1 MQSQLI
7 VQHRR
12 VYGNPAIYPVNETA
26 RLFASIAGT
35 KTLSHPVL
43 EAAEKLGFEII
54 CEPEP
59 VAASVA
65 KWAARW
71 AP

>member
-26 RLFASIAGT
+26 QLFASIAGT
-35 KTLSHPVL
+35 RTLSHPVL
-43 EAAEKLGFEII
+43 EAAERLGFQVVV
-54 CEPEP
+54 EPEP
-59 VAASVA
+59 VSASVA
-65 KWAARW
+65 KWVRK
-71 AP
+71 